1 MPIPQSLQDNIDLFR
16 DSGRFFRNADEM
28 FALTSWVQVMIGQGI
43 MPEAYHPMVD
53 QMSERELDEL
63 VGGVRKV
70 VGACVEAMPMHQQF
84 IDRHC
89 KAPKIVM

>member
-1 MPIPQSLQDNIDLFR
+1 MAIPDSLQENIDLFR

-28 FALTSWVQVMIGQGI
+28 FAQTSWVQVMIGQGI
-43 MPEAYHPMVD
+43 MPQNYHPMVD
-53 QMSERELDEL
+53 QMSVQELDDL

-70 VGACVEAMPMHQQF
+70 VAACVEAMPMHQQF

-89 KAPKIVM
+89 KAPKMSV